1 MILIELFAGVGGFR
15 LGFEGLKTEN
25 GQYLSATSKY
35 TLPIDN
41 QDFFITGFSN
51 QFEPSNK
58 RQHASEVYLK
68 QFGPLGHYN
77 SDITQITGSQIITE
91 VERNAGIRS
100 NEDLVITG
108 GFPCQDYSV
117 GTLLKNSKGL
127 NGKKGV
133 LWWEIYRLT
142 KELSGLGRKP
152 KYLVLENVDRLLKS
166 PVGAKGS
173 DFATILYCLN
183 ELGYNV
189 EYQTINASDY

>member
-68 QFGPLGHYN
+68 QFWPLGHYN

-142 KELSGLGRKP
+142 KELSGLGRNTVLHSSEHNPPRKVQWSLSRPLTAQSLLQLLLHPSNLTSVEWP
-152 KYLVLENVDRLLKS
+152 KLS
-166 PVGAKGS
+166 
-173 DFATILYCLN
+173 T
-183 ELGYNV
+183 
-189 EYQTINASDY
+189 